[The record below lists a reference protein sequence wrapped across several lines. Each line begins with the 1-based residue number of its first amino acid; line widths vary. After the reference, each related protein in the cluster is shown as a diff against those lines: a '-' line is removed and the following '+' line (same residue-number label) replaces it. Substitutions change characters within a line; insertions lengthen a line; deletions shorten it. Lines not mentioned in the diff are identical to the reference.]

1 MTEHSTLSKR
11 NLPTQVSI
19 VEVGP
24 RDGLQNEA
32 VHLAAADKVHLIE
45 SLAASGLKRLEVASF
60 VSPKWIPQMADSADV
75 ARTVAKN
82 ADGLRLSCLVPNDK
96 GYEAALG
103 AGMKEIALFMSA
115 TESHNKKNINKST
128 QEAVD
133 TLAALA
139 SRARADGLFIR
150 CYLSVVFVCPYEGK
164 TDPARVEELVKQL
177 VAIGIDELSLGDTI
191 GGASPVSVWEM
202 VERVERSV
210 AKEKLALHFHDTR
223 GTALANVLAGLES
236 GITIFDSSIGGMG
249 GCPYAP
255 GAAGN
260 LATEDLVYMLNG
272 MGIDSGVD
280 LDKLV
285 DAGALAQELVQHKL
299 TGRYLQ
305 ACLASRQKS
314 STKEETKT
322 GLCK

>member
-1 MTEHSTLSKR
+1 MR
-11 NLPTQVSI
+11 QPLPARVKI

-32 VHLAAADKVHLIE
+32 TSVATEDKVRLIHA
-45 SLAASGLKRLEVASF
+45 LADAGLKHIEIGSF
-60 VSPKWIPQMADSADV
+60 VSPKWIPQMADGLA
-75 ARTVAKN
+75 VAKSLQLPPGVSTS
-82 ADGLRLSCLVPNDK
+82 ALVPNEK
-96 GYEAALG
+96 GYESAREAKLQ
-103 AGMKEIALFMSA
+103 EIALFMSA

-128 QEAVD
+128 DEAIE
-133 TLAALA
+133 TLAVLS
-139 SRARADGLFIR
+139 SRAKADGLRIR

-164 TDPARVEELVKQL
+164 TSPDKVEQLVEKLVK
-177 VAIGIDELSLGDTI
+177 IGIDELSLGDTI
-191 GGASPVSVWEM
+191 GAATPFDVWEIL
-202 VERVERSV
+202 ERIQRSV
-210 AKEKLALHFHDTR
+210 SKEKIALHFHDTR

-272 MGIDSGVD
+272 MGIETGIN

-285 DAGALAQELVQHKL
+285 DAGALAEQLVQKKL
-299 TGRYLQ
+299 PGRYLQ
-305 ACLASRQKS
+305 ACLASRTQPLKQERLEVN
-314 STKEETKT
+314 K
-322 GLCK
+322 